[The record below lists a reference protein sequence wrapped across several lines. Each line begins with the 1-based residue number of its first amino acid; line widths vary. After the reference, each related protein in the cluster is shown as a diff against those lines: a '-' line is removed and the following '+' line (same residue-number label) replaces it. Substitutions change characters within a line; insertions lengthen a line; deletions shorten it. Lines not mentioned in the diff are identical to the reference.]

1 MISPQTAEHTRKFA
15 SLKGLTM
22 DVLVDAGSAVAEAF
36 GLVFTVPD
44 ELRKVYMQFGIDLA
58 VYNADGSWKLPL
70 PARYIIDRA
79 GVIRYAEVSTDYT
92 VRPDPDHTI
101 EALKRMQH

>member
-1 MISPQTAEHTRKFA
+1 MISPQTEEHTRKFA

-22 DVLVDAGSAVAEAF
+22 DVLVDAGSTVAEAF
-36 GLVFTVPD
+36 GLVFAVPD
-44 ELRKVYMQFGIDLA
+44 ELRKVYRQFGIDLGA
-58 VYNADGSWKLPL
+58 YNADESWKLPL

-79 GVIRYAEVSTDYT
+79 GVIRYAEVSTDYK

-101 EALKRMQH
+101 EALKRMKH